1 MLFLYLFFVLS
12 NFVPQNYEFYLI
24 YAKKIALK
32 SDFVVFALTQPPLKK
47 RGGA

>member
-24 YAKKIALK
+24 YANEIANLG
-32 SDFVVFALTQPPLKK
+32 DFV
-47 RGGA
+47 